1 MEILRDF
8 VKPRVVVSRC
18 IEFDAV
24 RYDGQMIASDFV
36 KQLKPH
42 VEFIAVCPEVEIGL
56 GIPREALRIVLID
69 GKKRLIQPATKLDF
83 TEKMELW
90 ADAFLNSLA
99 EVDGFILKSRSPS
112 SGLRGSKV
120 YPEGENVAS
129 IGRSSGLFG
138 GKVLERFSDLAI
150 EGEDRLRNSRI
161 REHFLTKLFA
171 LADFRKV
178 ESSNS
183 VKELVRFHSDNKLLL
198 KAYNQKTLGVMGRTV
213 ANQQKK
219 PFVNIVRDYQRYL
232 ADALRRPP
240 RTGSNID
247 ALLHVMG
254 YFSRRLSK
262 REKAL
267 FLKHLER
274 YKSGKIPLGVATG
287 ILRSWIVR
295 FEELYL
301 MNQSFFEPYPE
312 EMQEDAAT
320 FRKDKDCRNIQ
331 TGRCLPNM
339 QL

>member
-1 MEILRDF
+1 LNSTGKLGVEILRTF
-8 VKPRVVVSRC
+8 VTPNVVVSRC

-24 RYDGQMIASDFV
+24 RYNGQMIASDFV

-42 VEFIAVCPEVEIGL
+42 VDFITVCPEVEIGL
-56 GIPREALRIVLID
+56 GIPREGLRIVLIE

-90 ADAFLNSLA
+90 ADAFLNSLP

-120 YPEGENVAS
+120 YPEGEKVAS

-150 EGEDRLRNSRI
+150 EEEDRLRNSRI

-171 LADFRKV
+171 LADFRKAK
-178 ESSNS
+178 SSNS
-183 VKELVRFHSDNKLLL
+183 MEELVRFHSENKLLL

-219 PFVNIVRDYQRYL
+219 PFANIVRDYQRDL
-232 ADALRRPP
+232 ADVLRRPP

-247 ALLHVMG
+247 VLLHGMG
-254 YFSRRLSK
+254 YFSRKLSK
-262 REKAL
+262 GEKAL
-267 FLKHLER
+267 FLKYLER
-274 YKSGKIPLGVATG
+274 YKAGKIPLGVATG
-287 ILRSWIVR
+287 VLRSWIVR
-295 FEELYL
+295 FEEPYL

-312 EMQEDAAT
+312 EMRENAAT
-320 FRKDKDCRNIQ
+320 FGKDKDY
-331 TGRCLPNM
+331 
-339 QL
+339 